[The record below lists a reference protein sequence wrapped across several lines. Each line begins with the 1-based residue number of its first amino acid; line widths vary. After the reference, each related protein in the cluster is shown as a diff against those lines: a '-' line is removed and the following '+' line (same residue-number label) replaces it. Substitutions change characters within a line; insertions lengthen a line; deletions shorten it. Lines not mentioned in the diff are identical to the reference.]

1 MKHKNNQTEKSANI
15 SNNTNKKDQNE
26 KTYTLNSVIHKLNK
40 SEPNIFGNFFIDFSE
55 IFNDT
60 NNNPQNYMKKC
71 VSLSNSDL
79 VEKKIS
85 KNIFENNSLKPTYF
99 EKFHIETLF
108 YIFYYM
114 PRDALQNYAADE
126 LNKRK
131 WKYHVDLA
139 LWFSLENQ
147 SEDKLDNFYYFNPNE
162 WKICKYGYGP
172 LNKNSFMPENDILK
186 LVKVQNSKSQN
197 NGSGNNPQS
206 HPQHN

>member
-1 MKHKNNQTEKSANI
+1 MEHRNNPNEKSTNLNNNI
-15 SNNTNKKDQNE
+15 NTNKKDPND
-26 KTYTLNSVIHKLNK
+26 KTYTLSSVIHKLNK
-40 SEPNIFGNFFIDFSE
+40 TEPNIFGNFYVDFSE
-55 IFNDT
+55 MFNET
-60 NNNPQNYMKKC
+60 NDYQNYMKKS
-71 VSLSNSDL
+71 VSLTNNDPI
-79 VEKKIS
+79 EKKIS
-85 KNIFENNSLKPTYF
+85 KNIFESNSLKPTYF

-147 SEDKLDNFYYFNPNE
+147 VEEKSENFYYFNPNE

-172 LNKNSFMPENDILK
+172 LNKNSFMAENDIVK
-186 LVKVQNSKSQN
+186 LVKVQNNKSQN
-197 NGSGNNPQS
+197 HQQN
-206 HPQHN
+206 